1 MRLLCRDRRGK
12 FQSSQHRNCRFLQYH
27 RLVDAITCRLLDG
40 IERRIEERAEAA
52 SVTIAAD
59 AKAFG
64 PIRDP
69 ALPEELR
76 VLARHFW
83 VTFIATVRAGQP
95 PTADQLRPFRDRAA
109 QRAREMVPL
118 PALVRAYVT
127 GMRRMLATMLEES
140 RKLDHSE
147 AAVIGL
153 ISQLADFH
161 VVTMTAMVEAFDET
175 VQGER
180 AERNAEHLELLDEL
194 IGQGPAL
201 TGELARKVAALNV
214 LGEREQ
220 VVALAN
226 ITPPPSGDPANLSQR
241 WAIEHI
247 VRATGRAPSR
257 VLAVMR
263 GQDLVTVLDHG
274 GDTSARVILQ
284 ATRKTLL
291 VRHGAALT
299 AGIGT
304 PFTDARGVSQS
315 YAAARRAL
323 RHTSPAR
330 PILTDP
336 QDISLFDDLALS
348 AGGAADELIPAQTL
362 TALQDPAL
370 RQTLTAFVAA
380 NLSVAGTAHKLIL
393 HENSVR
399 YRLRKIAQLTGRDP
413 RNITDLL
420 ELIAASRLITTAQHD
435 GSPDPR

>member
-1 MRLLCRDRRGK
+1 
-12 FQSSQHRNCRFLQYH
+12 
-27 RLVDAITCRLLDG
+27 LVDATTRQLLDRL
-40 IERRIEERAEAA
+40 EHRIEERVGTAT
-52 SVTIAAD
+52 VTIAAD

-83 VTFIATVRAGQP
+83 ATFIATVRTGEP
-95 PTADQLRPFRDRAA
+95 LTAEQLRPFRDRAA

-127 GMRRMLATMLEES
+127 GMRGMLATILDES
-140 RKLDHSE
+140 RHLDHSAD
-147 AAVIGL
+147 AATGL
-153 ISQLADFH
+153 ICELADFH

-194 IGQGPAL
+194 IAQGPGL
-201 TGELARKVAALNV
+201 TPELARRVVALNV
-214 LGEREQ
+214 LGDREQ
-220 VVALAN
+220 AVALAN
-226 ITPPPSGDPANLSQR
+226 ITPPPNADPANLGRR

-247 VRATGRAPSR
+247 IRATGRAPSS
-257 VLAVMR
+257 VLVVVR
-263 GQDLVTVLDHG
+263 GQDLVAVLDHT
-274 GDTSARVILQ
+274 GDNSALAILQ
-284 ATRKTLL
+284 ATRKQLL
-291 VRHGAALT
+291 VRHGAALI

-304 PFTDARGVSQS
+304 PFADARGLSRS
-315 YAAARRAL
+315 YTAACRAL
-323 RHTSPAR
+323 RHASTDR

-336 QDISLFDDLALS
+336 QDISLFDDLAVS
-348 AGGAADELIPAQTL
+348 ARDAAGDLIPARTLAALENPALSQTL
-362 TALQDPAL
+362 A
-370 RQTLTAFVAA
+370 AFVAA
-380 NLSVAGTAHKLIL
+380 NLSVAETAQKLIL

-420 ELIAASRLITTAQHD
+420 ELIAASRLIATT
-435 GSPDPR
+435 PRHTSAAPH